1 MVKSF
6 RVFGDKLPC
15 FRGLQW
21 KAKVVLPNMP
31 PQNLNSRPE
40 DEVARS
46 ESLSSK
52 GFKALVA
59 SGQDGLKASQEAS
72 CTSQQAPKLSP
83 TLAAR
88 KPKHHHQL

>member
-1 MVKSF
+1 MYCPVF
-6 RVFGDKLPC
+6 RVSNGRK
-15 FRGLQW
+15 
-21 KAKVVLPNMP
+21 KVVLRNLP
-31 PQNLNSRPE
+31 PQDRNSRPE

-46 ESLSSK
+46 ESRSSK
-52 GFKALVA
+52 GLKALVA